1 MNRKMVT
8 SFLSNLLITKK
19 LQGIGKYW
27 ASEVSID
34 YGSTNVKRVDFMQFM
49 PPNQCSVGAIEK
61 GQFICYEIKSCREDV
76 YSGNGLNFLG
86 EQNYIVTTMECYKDL
101 IADRNSGKLLEHMAA
116 AAICGARGGS
126 KEQMGHA
133 CAMALKNLMG
143 LVCDPVA
150 GLVEVPCVKRNV
162 GGAVNALA
170 AADMA
175 LAGIISQI
183 PVDQVIDAMG
193 EVGIKMDV
201 SLRETSLGGVAV
213 SPRGVEIAEKLGM

>member
-61 GQFICYEIKSCREDV
+61 GQFICYEIKSCREDI

-86 EQNYIVTTMECYKDL
+86 EQNYIVATMECYKDL
-101 IADRNSGKLLEHMAA
+101 IADRNSGKLLEHIRECNPESSRYYGIMVAIPESRKEWDEFENPTPLTKATMAGEWRLHK
-116 AAICGARGGS
+116 II
-126 KEQMGHA
+126 
-133 CAMALKNLMG
+133 
-143 LVCDPVA
+143 
-150 GLVEVPCVKRNV
+150 PCTPGPRKRSITE
-162 GGAVNALA
+162 LLFY
-170 AADMA
+170 M
-175 LAGIISQI
+175 
-183 PVDQVIDAMG
+183 
-193 EVGIKMDV
+193 
-201 SLRETSLGGVAV
+201 LRSG
-213 SPRGVEIAEKLGM
+213 K

>member
-61 GQFICYEIKSCREDV
+61 GQFICYEIKSCREDI

-101 IADRNSGKLLEHMAA
+101 IADRNSGKLLEH
-116 AAICGARGGS
+116 IRECNPESSRYY
-126 KEQMGHA
+126 
-133 CAMALKNLMG
+133 
-143 LVCDPVA
+143 
-150 GLVEVPCVKRNV
+150 
-162 GGAVNALA
+162 
-170 AADMA
+170 
-175 LAGIISQI
+175 GIIVAI
-183 PVDQVIDAMG
+183 PESRKEWDEFENPTPLTKATMAG
-193 EVGIKMDV
+193 EWRLHKIIPCTPGPRKRSITELLFYM
-201 SLRETSLGGVAV
+201 LRSGKWEREYGQCKKKWSRLLRPN
-213 SPRGVEIAEKLGM
+213 SIPSH

>member
-19 LQGIGKYW
+19 LQGIGEYW

-61 GQFICYEIKSCREDV
+61 GQFTCYEIKSCREDV

-101 IADRNSGKLLEHMAA
+101 IADRNSGKLLEHIRECNPESSKHYGIMVAIPESRKEWDEFENPTPLTKATMAGEWRLHK
-116 AAICGARGGS
+116 II
-126 KEQMGHA
+126 
-133 CAMALKNLMG
+133 
-143 LVCDPVA
+143 
-150 GLVEVPCVKRNV
+150 PCTPGPRKRSITE
-162 GGAVNALA
+162 LLFC
-170 AADMA
+170 M
-175 LAGIISQI
+175 
-183 PVDQVIDAMG
+183 
-193 EVGIKMDV
+193 
-201 SLRETSLGGVAV
+201 LRSG
-213 SPRGVEIAEKLGM
+213 K